1 MTEKHLILRTC
12 NANMTSRNGFKW
24 PRSGHVAAPDWNPAP
39 ECGNGLHGFLR
50 GEGNGGLA
58 DWSSDAVWLVAEV
71 ETYVDLEGKV
81 KFPAANVIFAGSRLE
96 ATAVVKARYPDAAVI
111 GANVAVEDRR
121 VAVVGYGGTATAG
134 HQGTATA
141 GNWGTATAGDC
152 GTATAGD
159 CGTATAGVYGTAT
172 TGNWGTATTGN
183 WGTATAGDCGT
194 ATAGD
199 CGTATAGYRG
209 TATAGNEGTATAGNW
224 GTATAGTRGTATA
237 GYGGT
242 ATAGYRGTA
251 TAGDRGTATAGNR
264 GTATAGEGG
273 MLQIYYYDRNDR
285 RRIATA
291 YVGENG
297 IQPNV
302 KYRLDGNAK
311 FVEA

>member
-12 NANMTSRNGFKW
+12 NADMTSHGGFKW

-50 GEGNGGLA
+50 GEGDGSLA

-96 ATAVVKARYPDAAVI
+96 ATTIVKARYPDAAVI

-134 HQGTATA
+134 DYGTATA
-141 GNWGTATAGDC
+141 GNWGAATAGDDGTATAGYE

-159 CGTATAGVYGTAT
+159 G
-172 TGNWGTATTGN
+172 
-183 WGTATAGDCGT
+183 
-194 ATAGD
+194 
-199 CGTATAGYRG
+199 
-209 TATAGNEGTATAGNW
+209 
-224 GTATAGTRGTATA
+224 GTATA
-237 GYGGT
+237 GYGGM
-242 ATAGYRGTA
+242 A
-251 TAGDRGTATAGNR
+251 TAGDRGTATAG
-264 GTATAGEGG
+264 GGG
-273 MLQIYYYDRNDR
+273 MLQIYHYDCNDR
-285 RRIATA
+285 RRLAVA
-291 YVGENG
+291 YVGENN

-302 KYRLDGNAK
+302 KYRLDASAN
-311 FVEA
+311 FVPA

>member
-1 MTEKHLILRTC
+1 MTDLILRTC
-12 NANMTSRNGFKW
+12 KADMTSYGGFKW

-50 GEGNGGLA
+50 GEGDGSLA

-96 ATAVVKARYPDAAVI
+96 ATTIVKARYPDAAVI

-121 VAVVGYGGTATAG
+121 VAVVGYRGTATAG
-134 HQGTATA
+134 DGGMATA
-141 GNWGTATAGDC
+141 GNWGTATAGD
-152 GTATAGD
+152 
-159 CGTATAGVYGTAT
+159 Y
-172 TGNWGTATTGN
+172 
-183 WGTATAGDCGT
+183 
-194 ATAGD
+194 
-199 CGTATAGYRG
+199 GTATAGYRG
-209 TATAGNEGTATAGNW
+209 AATAGDEGTATAGDE
-224 GTATAGTRGTATA
+224 GTATA

-242 ATAGYRGTA
+242 ATAGDYGTA
-251 TAGDRGTATAGNR
+251 TAGDYGMATAGDGGTATAGKWGTATAGDGGTATAGDEGTATAGDEGTATAGDY
-264 GTATAGEGG
+264 GTATAGESG
-273 MLQIYYYDRNDR
+273 MLQIYYHDRNDR

-291 YVGENG
+291 YVGENN

-302 KYRLDGNAK
+302 KYRLDGNAD